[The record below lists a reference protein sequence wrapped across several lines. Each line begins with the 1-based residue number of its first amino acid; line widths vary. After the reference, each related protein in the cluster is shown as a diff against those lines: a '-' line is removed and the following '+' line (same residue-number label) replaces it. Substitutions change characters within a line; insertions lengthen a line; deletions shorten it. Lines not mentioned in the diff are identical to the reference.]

1 MGEAWKQM
9 TGLPFVFA
17 AWISNKVL
25 DPSWVKRFD
34 QANAFGI
41 QNIPRVIEQ
50 VEETFFDLTNYY
62 TRFLNYSLDEEKM
75 KGLNLFLEMLTDK
88 Q

>member
-1 MGEAWKQM
+1 M
-9 TGLPFVFA
+9 
-17 AWISNKVL
+17 
-25 DPSWVKRFD
+25 
-34 QANAFGI
+34 
-41 QNIPRVIEQ
+41 EQ
-50 VEETFFDLTNYY
+50 VKDTFFDLTNYY